1 MEQLAVQ
8 LGAFGA
14 LVVVLVGLVV
24 ALRTG
29 TLVTGRELERAAA
42 AAAAELQRQADAH
55 AAQLQ
60 REQALHDESIA
71 DARTEAKEWRDA
83 HAATAESLRTALDAN
98 ELLAQQADRL
108 VSGTELTQ
116 RLIEAMRQKVGP

>member
-24 ALRTG
+24 ALRNG
-29 TLVTGRELERAAA
+29 TLVTGRQLE
-42 AAAAELQRQADAH
+42 
-55 AAQLQ
+55 
-60 REQALHDESIA
+60 REQAVHDAAIA
-71 DARTEAKEWRDA
+71 YERAQTQQWRDA
-83 HAATAESLRTALDAN
+83 HTAAAESLRVALDAN

-116 RLIEAMRQKVGP
+116 RLIEAMRVKVDHDRSA